1 MFSRL
6 LSEEFAKLQQ
16 ARNVDVHDDSKT
28 TTLPVARVVV
38 EAYVRCAQ
46 KTPWMVDLLNVN
58 LTVEQEQ
65 TARQRTRDFLE
76 LFAAQGVRITKNL
89 DFASG

>member
-6 LSEEFAKLQQ
+6 LSEEFVKLQQ

-28 TTLPVARVVV
+28 TTLPVGRVIAG
-38 EAYVRCAQ
+38 AYVRRAQ
-46 KTPWMVDLLNVN
+46 KAPWVVNLLNVN
-58 LTVEQEQ
+58 LTVEDVQ

-76 LFAAQGVRITKNL
+76 LFGKEGVRITKNL
-89 DFASG
+89 DFASE